1 MSTIQ
6 ILRISSVLITE
17 FFKIET
23 SLESS
28 EIKAKEC
35 FSENTLSSSQRRALS
50 GTCGLIEDSSRV
62 PGTLSYLKTICIYDL
77 IEVN

>member
-1 MSTIQ
+1 MKR
-6 ILRISSVLITE
+6 LGISSFLITE
-17 FFKIET
+17 FLKIET

-35 FSENTLSSSQRRALS
+35 FSENTLSSSRRLALS
-50 GTCGLIEDSSRV
+50 EACGFIEDSSRV
-62 PGTLSYLKTICIYDL
+62 PGTLSYLETICIYDL